1 MTKWIFE
8 KSLRC
13 ALQNTFIDKINIY
26 LCTISECSHSD
37 GHECDL
43 HWWDAD
49 QESQKFCVTMF
60 CMHEVG
66 IFELALKKTSVRFAF
81 GCFSWGISHFQSFYC
96 HCLLFIDENESYFV
110 WGGKSDCLQD
120 RIDIE

>member
-8 KSLRC
+8 KSLRY
-13 ALQNTFIDKINIY
+13 ALQNTFIDKINMY
-26 LCTISECSHSD
+26 FCTISECSHSD
-37 GHECDL
+37 GDECDL

-66 IFELALKKTSVRFAF
+66 TFELAFKKSLSDLLSAVLVEV
-81 GCFSWGISHFQSFYC
+81 SHFQSFYC
-96 HCLLFIDENESYFV
+96 HCLLFIAENESYFV
-110 WGGKSDCLQD
+110 LGKNQIVCK
-120 RIDIE
+120 IE